1 MSFDMDALKRT
12 VLARY
17 PYFGSV
23 AAALSYEE
31 TDRVRTIGCDGKTIF
46 FNPEYMTGLNSE
58 ERLFVLAH
66 ELCHV
71 AFGHIRR
78 SRGRDKEVWKAATDA
93 VINQLLKRDGLQI
106 IRGGIDYPEAID
118 YDAESFYE
126 ILLAEKLE
134 IELVEGQMAKP
145 EGSGGG
151 DGSGSRD
158 GDSEDQDKAGGS
170 DAQAEDDHS
179 LWEDAAEQE
188 EEEEREREEKLLE
201 ELEKIKEMTEL
212 TPDAQN
218 PDEEGQKDGDSED
231 ESDQEELGI
240 VSETV
245 SQSGN
250 SERRDL
256 RTVSEIGSS
265 GPIIDW
271 RLLLRDTINYGVD
284 WSFTHATLE
293 DGIVRP
299 ALEERPMPETEIV
312 LDTSWSVD
320 EDLLRNFLRECK
332 NILQLSK
339 LKAGCFDTV
348 FYGFH
353 DIRTE
358 EDIENMP
365 FEGGGGT
372 DFDTAVG
379 AFTLRVDN
387 RIIFTDGEA
396 PMPKEPLNV
405 IWMVYGGDK
414 PGQPGGKIIDPPGG
428 TVIHITEEQLK
439 KLKGAG

>member
-1 MSFDMDALKRT
+1 MSADIDALKKT

-17 PYFGSV
+17 PWFGGTL
-23 AAALSYEE
+23 AQLAFEE
-31 TDRVRTIGCDGKTIF
+31 TDEIRTIGSDGRTVFYNPDYLMSLSGQDRIF
-46 FNPEYMTGLNSE
+46 T
-58 ERLFVLAH
+58 LAH
-66 ELCHV
+66 ELCHI

-78 SRGRDKEVWKAATDA
+78 GAGKDKEIWKAATDA
-93 VINQLLKRDGLQI
+93 VINQWLKRDGLQI
-106 IRGGIDYPEAID
+106 PPGGIDYPEAIG
-118 YDAESFYE
+118 YDAESYYE
-126 ILLAEKLE
+126 ILLQEKLQ
-134 IELVEGQMAKP
+134 IELVEGQMQRP
-145 EGSGGG
+145 EGSGGRG
-151 DGSGSRD
+151 DRSQRQDDPGAE
-158 GDSEDQDKAGGS
+158 ED
-170 DAQAEDDHS
+170 EHS
-179 LWEDAAEQE
+179 LWEDAAGQE
-188 EEEEREREEKLLE
+188 EEEEREREEELLQ
-201 ELEKIKEMTEL
+201 ELEKIREMTEL
-212 TPDAQN
+212 SPDS
-218 PDEEGQKDGDSED
+218 DGQREQEED
-231 ESDQEELGI
+231 EDQEEELGLI
-240 VSETV
+240 SETV

-250 SERRDL
+250 SERADL
-256 RTVSEIGSS
+256 RTVEEIGSA

-332 NILQLSK
+332 NILKMSK

-358 EDIENMP
+358 DDIENMP

-372 DFDTAVG
+372 DFDVATG

-396 PMPKEPLNV
+396 PMPKEPLNA
-405 IWMVYGGDK
+405 IWMVYGGE
-414 PGQPGGKIIDPPGG
+414 KIEPPGG
-428 TVIHITEEQLK
+428 TVIHITEEQLR
-439 KLKGAG
+439 KLQKR

>member
-1 MSFDMDALKRT
+1 MIFDMGMLQRT

-17 PYFGSV
+17 PWFGSV
-23 AAALSYEE
+23 AAGVAYEE
-31 TDRVRTIGCDGKTIF
+31 TEDLRTIGSDGKTIYY
-46 FNPEYMTGLNSE
+46 NPAYLTELTSE
-58 ERLFVLAH
+58 ERTFVLAH
-66 ELCHV
+66 EFCHI

-78 SRGRDKEVWKAATDA
+78 SKGKDPEVWKNATDA

-106 IRGGIDYPEAID
+106 VRGGIDYPEAID
-118 YDAESFYE
+118 YDAESYYE
-126 ILLAEKLE
+126 ILLAEKLQ
-134 IELVEGQMAKP
+134 IELVEGQMNRP
-145 EGSGGG
+145 DTPG
-151 DGSGSRD
+151 GSGSNSGEGERKKD
-158 GDSEDQDKAGGS
+158 EGDPG
-170 DAQAEDDHS
+170 EDDHS
-179 LWEDAAEQE
+179 LWEDAAGQE
-188 EEEEREREEKLLE
+188 EEEEREREEELLQ
-201 ELEKIKEMTEL
+201 ELEKIQEMDEM
-212 TPDAQN
+212 PKDGGQREEREA
-218 PDEEGQKDGDSED
+218 DEEDP
-231 ESDQEELGI
+231 EELGL

-256 RTVSEIGSS
+256 RTVDDIGAAP
-265 GPIIDW
+265 PILDW

-353 DIRTE
+353 EIRTE
-358 EDIENMP
+358 ADIENMP

-372 DFDTAVG
+372 DFDVATG

-396 PMPKEPLNV
+396 PMPEQPLNV
-405 IWMVYGGDK
+405 IWMVYGGEK
-414 PGQPGGKIIDPPGG
+414 IDPPGG
-428 TVIHITEEQLK
+428 TVIHITDEQLK
-439 KLKGAG
+439 QLQSRQKGH

>member
-1 MSFDMDALKRT
+1 MTFDIEPLKKQ

-17 PYFGSV
+17 PWFGGIMAST
-23 AAALSYEE
+23 SFEE
-31 TDRVRTIGCDGKTIF
+31 TDAVRSIGNDGRTIYYRSSYLTALTI
-46 FNPEYMTGLNSE
+46 E
-58 ERLFVLAH
+58 ERIFTLAH
-66 ELCHV
+66 ELCHI
-71 AFGHIRR
+71 AFRHPA
-78 SRGRDKEVWKAATDA
+78 RGKGKDPEVWKNACDA
-93 VINQLLKRDGLQI
+93 VINQMLKRDGLPI
-106 IRGGIDYPEAID
+106 VRGGVDYPEAID
-118 YDAESFYE
+118 YDVETYYE
-126 ILLAEKLE
+126 ILLREKLE
-134 IELVEGQMAKP
+134 IELVEGQMQRQDGPGGADG
-145 EGSGGG
+145 EGGPNGEKEPGQEKEESG
-151 DGSGSRD
+151 
-158 GDSEDQDKAGGS
+158 
-170 DAQAEDDHS
+170 DDHS
-179 LWEDAAEQE
+179 LWDDADDAADQE
-188 EEEEREREEKLLE
+188 EDEEGNSEETIFQDLDQIQELVELSPDGEGEREE
-201 ELEKIKEMTEL
+201 
-212 TPDAQN
+212 N
-218 PDEEGQKDGDSED
+218 ED
-231 ESDQEELGI
+231 EDQDPEELGL

-256 RTVSEIGSS
+256 RTVSDIGNA

-320 EDLLRNFLRECK
+320 EDLLRGFLRECK
-332 NILQLSK
+332 NIFRLSK

-358 EDIENMP
+358 DDIENMP

-372 DFDTAVG
+372 DFDVATG

-396 PMPKEPLNV
+396 PMPQEPLNA
-405 IWMVYGGDK
+405 IWMVYGGEK
-414 PGQPGGKIIDPPGG
+414 IDPPGG
-428 TVIHITEEQLK
+428 TVIHISDEQLEQLMK
-439 KLKGAG
+439 R